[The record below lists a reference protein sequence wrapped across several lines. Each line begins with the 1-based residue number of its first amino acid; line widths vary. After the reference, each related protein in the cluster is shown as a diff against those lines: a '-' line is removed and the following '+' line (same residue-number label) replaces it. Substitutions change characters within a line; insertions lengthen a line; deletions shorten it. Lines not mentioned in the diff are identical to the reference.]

1 MQLTKCEV
9 CQRMNRKVTTG
20 TPQLNPIPVKS
31 PWYMVG
37 IDFVGPI
44 SPAADDGSKYILT
57 ATDYFTKWS
66 EAVPTVDKSAASV
79 ATALFKVRCDKI
91 GNTFLMLLR
100 TFLMFAAIHAYGA
113 SLCHSFR

>member
-1 MQLTKCEV
+1 MQLAKCEV
-9 CQRMNRKVTTG
+9 CQHMNRKVTTG

-44 SPAADDGSKYILT
+44 SPAADDGSEYILT
-57 ATDYFTKWS
+57 ATDYFTKWC

-91 GNTFLMLLR
+91 SNN
-100 TFLMFAAIHAYGA
+100 I
-113 SLCHSFR
+113 

>member
-1 MQLTKCEV
+1 MQLAKCEV

-44 SPAADDGSKYILT
+44 SPAADDGSEYILT

-66 EAVPTVDKSAASV
+66 EAVPTVDKSATSV

-113 SLCHSFR
+113 SLCHSF